1 MIHVLSQRESTCEG
15 TYAGCVVVRKDYLNG
30 VGQLGTW
37 VEICRYGCK
46 WSAMLSLMNWTGYRT
61 TVISHLSLYQ
71 SFPTICTSQI
81 IFEKK
86 LIMVNKVWAVL
97 KNGKCKFTKNENNEI
112 ETQNEFW

>member
-30 VGQLGTW
+30 IEQLGTW

-71 SFPTICTSQI
+71 SFLTTGTYKKKK
-81 IFEKK
+81 EKK
-86 LIMVNKVWAVL
+86 TH
-97 KNGKCKFTKNENNEI
+97 NG
-112 ETQNEFW
+112 Q